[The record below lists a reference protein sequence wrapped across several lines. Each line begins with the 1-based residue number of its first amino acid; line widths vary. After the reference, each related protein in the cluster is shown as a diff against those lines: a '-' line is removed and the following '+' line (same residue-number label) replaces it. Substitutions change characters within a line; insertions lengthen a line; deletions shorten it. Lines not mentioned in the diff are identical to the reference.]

1 MILHRT
7 RRHSGPCLCLCNLQP
22 FQLRVCL
29 FEVFLGELEVVEGL
43 DQRLEVVEG
52 LDQRRVGAGRWV
64 VVRGVKSNF
73 LKYLPCSQRLGS
85 GIISN

>member
-7 RRHSGPCLCLCNLQP
+7 RRHSGPCLCLCHLKP

-29 FEVFLGELEVVEGL
+29 FEVFLGELEVMAGDQRLEVVAGDQRLEVVEGL

-52 LDQRRVGAGRWV
+52 LEGQGKMGLEGADLQQEV
-64 VVRGVKSNF
+64 H
-73 LKYLPCSQRLGS
+73 
-85 GIISN
+85 